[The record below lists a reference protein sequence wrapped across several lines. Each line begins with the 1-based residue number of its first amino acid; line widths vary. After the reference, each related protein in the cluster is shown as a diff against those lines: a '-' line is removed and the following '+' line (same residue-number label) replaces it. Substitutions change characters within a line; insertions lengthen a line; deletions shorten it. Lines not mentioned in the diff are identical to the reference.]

1 LVSLG
6 NWLAN
11 PSHSLKGVTADSHT
25 WLDEV
30 GALLVVFGVVFS
42 MVNRSET
49 GKRAIDDRA
58 FCKFVLLP
66 VTLGAFYR
74 VAQACS
80 WLKDGKPPNSLM
92 LIQWVMGCAIA
103 FLFMRAVSYILISV
117 NALRTRITP
126 KLAISTALLELPAQF
141 AGGALVGLVI
151 WYGMRLC
158 LSNETQELSSLD
170 HVSVFGVP
178 WFLTAA
184 TIRDCGLQAF
194 ASGEHECRLAAVT
207 ANFDDRFRFRVPR
220 NLAHREG

>member
-1 LVSLG
+1 MLLNWLVFLPLLASVLLIPRFIQSVLLLWTYSTHDQGSILVSLG

-80 WLKDGKPPNSLM
+80 WLKDGKPPNSLNAHS
-92 LIQWVMGCAIA
+92 VGAIA
-103 FLFMRAVSYILISV
+103 
-117 NALRTRITP
+117 
-126 KLAISTALLELPAQF
+126 
-141 AGGALVGLVI
+141 
-151 WYGMRLC
+151 
-158 LSNETQELSSLD
+158 
-170 HVSVFGVP
+170 VFRP
-178 WFLTAA
+178 C
-184 TIRDCGLQAF
+184 R
-194 ASGEHECRLAAVT
+194 SGELESSPRPERSGRRRARKSEYPDRS
-207 ANFDDRFRFRVPR
+207 AN
-220 NLAHREG
+220 